1 LVHNSERLIH
11 QKRTKQNRFEERDK
25 QTMKKIVSTLMGL
38 SLALAVA
45 GVSFAQTAPA
55 AKTPTKTEKKTKAPK
70 AKKTKKSASATPSK

>member
-1 LVHNSERLIH
+1 
-11 QKRTKQNRFEERDK
+11 
-25 QTMKKIVSTLMGL
+25 MKKIVSTLMGL

-70 AKKTKKSASATPSK
+70 AKKTKKSVSATPSK